1 MRVKIPLGKVA
12 AWIARALLSAMV
24 SEAAD
29 RLSRPKKVDDRR
41 DRRSGQQQRDAD
53 RLDRE

>member
-1 MRVKIPLGKVA
+1 MKLPIGKIA
-12 AWIARALLSAMV
+12 AWIGRALLSAMV

-41 DRRSGQQQRDAD
+41 DRSSGHHQRDAD
-53 RLDRE
+53 RLERE

>member
-1 MRVKIPLGKVA
+1 MKLPIGKIA
-12 AWIARALLSAMV
+12 AWIGRALLSAMV

-29 RLSRPKKVDDRR
+29 RLSRPKRAGNRHDG
-41 DRRSGQQQRDAD
+41 SGSHQERNAD